1 MTGQLNKD
9 IGRTLEAFSSPD
21 VDEKMTSSVVT
32 DHT

>member
-9 IGRTLEAFSSPD
+9 IGRNLEAFSSPD
-21 VDEKMTSSVVT
+21 VDEKMTSVVT